1 MMVVVARA
9 HFWIRLQMFVRS
21 PDTLTWAASA
31 TLPELR
37 RLLAAHPKAITRGTL
52 GPRDLMYTPA
62 GGITYHKVFQDGDV
76 LGTRVP
82 VLTPLDGALLPRI
95 CSDIQKAGGQS
106 TVIKAMVSFLEGEAI
121 QKFMAPVPIKVEAP
135 QVAKGAHAVP
145 EEPVQQ
151 LLDTTA
157 GNNSAATAGNG
168 ATPGEV
174 PVTPTPTE
182 SQPDKGKDIQETAA
196 GREEPEQQLLDTTAG
211 NNAAAIAGNGATPGE
226 VPVTPTPTE
235 SQPDKGKDVQETA
248 AAREEPEQQLLD
260 TTAGNNA
267 AAIAGNGATPGE
279 VPVTPTPTESQPDK
293 GKDVQE
299 TTAAREEPEQQL
311 LDTTAGNNAAA
322 IAGNGATPGEV
333 PVTPTE
339 SQPDKG
345 KDGKGADAPAAATPT
360 DVMGHNAGAPTDGSG
375 ISAVA
380 SATDQNATAP
390 TDHLAVSAELAKGAP
405 PETGDIEVA
414 KGAVQF
420 IKNQYQQQRHP
431 RI

>member
-1 MMVVVARA
+1 M
-9 HFWIRLQMFVRS
+9 
-21 PDTLTWAASA
+21 
-31 TLPELR
+31 
-37 RLLAAHPKAITRGTL
+37 
-52 GPRDLMYTPA
+52 
-62 GGITYHKVFQDGDV
+62 
-76 LGTRVP
+76 
-82 VLTPLDGALLPRI
+82 
-95 CSDIQKAGGQS
+95 
-106 TVIKAMVSFLEGEAI
+106 IKAMVSFLEGEAI
-121 QKFMAPVPIKVEAP
+121 QKFIAPVPIKVEAP
-135 QVAKGAHAVP
+135 QVVKGAHAVP
-145 EEPVQQ
+145 EEPVQP
-151 LLDTTA
+151 LLDTTT
-157 GNNSAATAGNG
+157 GNNSAATAGNS

-174 PVTPTPTE
+174 PV
-182 SQPDKGKDIQETAA
+182 
-196 GREEPEQQLLDTTAG
+196 
-211 NNAAAIAGNGATPGE
+211 
-226 VPVTPTPTE
+226 TE

-248 AAREEPEQQLLD
+248 AVPEEPVQPLLD

-299 TTAAREEPEQQL
+299 TTAAREEPVQPL

-380 SATDQNATAP
+380 SATEQNATAP

-414 KGAVQF
+414 KGAGAVHQEPVPATETPGDPNGKTDVSEATMTGGATPAATAEALF
-420 IKNQYQQQRHP
+420 QAASSKRVAETVEIP
-431 RI
+431 DEML